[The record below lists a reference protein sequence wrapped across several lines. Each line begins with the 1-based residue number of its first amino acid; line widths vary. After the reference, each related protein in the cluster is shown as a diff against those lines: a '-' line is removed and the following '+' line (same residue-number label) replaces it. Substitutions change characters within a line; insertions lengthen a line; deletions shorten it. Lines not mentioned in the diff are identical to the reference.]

1 MKVNRKSGDAAV
13 VLNQVV
19 KQYTPGSAP
28 AVDRISLQFDSG
40 RLTTLLGPSGCG
52 KTTTLRMI
60 AGLEMATSGQIL
72 IGGEDVTRLPAT
84 KRDVSM
90 VFQSYALFPHMRVF
104 ENIRYGLEVGQLSAA
119 EINERVSSIMRI
131 TGLEALGERYPHEL
145 SGGQQQRV
153 AVARALVI
161 EPQVLLFDE
170 PLSNLDAKLRRKVRQ
185 EIRDLQQSLGLTV
198 IYVTHDQ
205 EEALAISDTI
215 VVLNNAVVAQVG
227 SPRELYEQP
236 RTQFVADFIGEAN
249 ILPCELTAGVGGVTV
264 TLGPMRFEL
273 PSVTGRQGAG
283 HIAVQP
289 GKIQL
294 RRADQPS
301 DGHPNMPGTLSK
313 VSYLGDHLECVVTTP
328 LGEILV
334 HTPATVTPL
343 TGGTDIVL
351 SIPPSAVVLL
361 DD

>member
-1 MKVNRKSGDAAV
+1 
-13 VLNQVV
+13 
-19 KQYTPGSAP
+19 
-28 AVDRISLQFDSG
+28 
-40 RLTTLLGPSGCG
+40 
-52 KTTTLRMI
+52 
-60 AGLEMATSGQIL
+60 
-72 IGGEDVTRLPAT
+72 
-84 KRDVSM
+84 M

-131 TGLEALGERYPHEL
+131 TGLEALGDRYPHEL

-289 GKIQL
+289 GKIEL
-294 RRADQPS
+294 RSADQPS